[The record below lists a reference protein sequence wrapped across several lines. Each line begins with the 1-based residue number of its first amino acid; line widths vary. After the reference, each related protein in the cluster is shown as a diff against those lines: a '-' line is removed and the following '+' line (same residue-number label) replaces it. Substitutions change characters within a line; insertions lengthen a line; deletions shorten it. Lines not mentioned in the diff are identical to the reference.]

1 MKAFW
6 QKIVNF
12 FKKTGYVIAT
22 TGKWIYLLR
31 SLLLAIPVAVFAVLL
46 ARWNLQML
54 PEVVGINLLANGEF
68 QWMISRNVAAMVPL
82 AVTGVCLLL
91 LICSKKIL
99 YPFMISI
106 FSLALPLLIWAIKSI
121 HR

>member
-6 QKIVNF
+6 QNIVNF

-106 FSLALPLLIWAIKSI
+106 FSLALPLLIWAINTFPY
-121 HR
+121 

>member
-1 MKAFW
+1 MEAFW

-12 FKKTGYVIAT
+12 FKKVGYILSL
-22 TGKWIYLLR
+22 TGKWVYLLR
-31 SLLLAIPVAVFAVLL
+31 SLLLAIPVAVCAVLI
-46 ARWNLQML
+46 ARWNMQML
-54 PEVVGINLLANGEF
+54 PEVVGINLLASGEF
-68 QWMISRNVAAMVPL
+68 QWMIARNVAVMAPL

-106 FSLALPLLIWAIKSI
+106 FSLVLPFLIWAINVFPY
-121 HR
+121 

>member
-106 FSLALPLLIWAIKSI
+106 FSLALPLLIWAINTFPY
-121 HR
+121 

>member
-6 QKIVNF
+6 QKVVNF
-12 FKKTGYVIAT
+12 FKKVGYILSL
-22 TGKWIYLLR
+22 TGKWVYLLR
-31 SLLLAIPVAVFAVLL
+31 SLLLAIPVAVCAVLI
-46 ARWNLQML
+46 ARWNMQML
-54 PEVVGINLLANGEF
+54 PEVVGINLLASGEF
-68 QWMISRNVAAMVPL
+68 QWMIARNVAVMAPL

-106 FSLALPLLIWAIKSI
+106 FSLTLPFLIWAINVFPY
-121 HR
+121 